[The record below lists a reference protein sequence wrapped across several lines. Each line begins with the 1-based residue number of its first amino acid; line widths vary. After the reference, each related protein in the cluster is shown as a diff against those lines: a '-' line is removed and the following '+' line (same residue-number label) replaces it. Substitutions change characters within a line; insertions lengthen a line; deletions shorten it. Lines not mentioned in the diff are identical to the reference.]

1 MSNETKKH
9 GGTLTEFKVTETYYV
24 RAITIDN
31 AYEQVE
37 NQDFTDGVDG
47 YDLNI
52 EPSY

>member
-47 YDLNI
+47 YD
-52 EPSY
+52 